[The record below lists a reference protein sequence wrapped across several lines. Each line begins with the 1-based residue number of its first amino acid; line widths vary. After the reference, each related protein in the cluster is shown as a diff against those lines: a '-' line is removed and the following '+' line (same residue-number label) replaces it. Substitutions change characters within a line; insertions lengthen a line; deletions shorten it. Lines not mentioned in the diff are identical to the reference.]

1 MKADIPEKGF
11 YFEPVKHKYYLDG
24 KLMTGTTTCLGVLA
38 KPALIQW
45 AANLGTAAAYQLS
58 ATLEPAR
65 LQALVAAIEAAEKK
79 FGKINAQA
87 CYAIEA
93 EFPEFKEARLA
104 HNKKKE
110 AAGQHGTDTHL
121 LVETYVNKCLDTN
134 EGKPLDD
141 FDVPE
146 ICQPFVK
153 WSLENVEKF
162 LYSERPMHDPV
173 MFFAGTADFGYV
185 GKDGR
190 RYVGDFKT
198 SSGIYG
204 IDYWLQVA
212 AYRYLAECEG
222 DAPYDGMTVV
232 RIGKDDGKFEAHSL
246 YEYESYKDV
255 FLSCVRIYR
264 QQQQHE
270 GMTVKAY

>member
-11 YFEPVKHKYYLDG
+11 YFDPVKHKYYLDG

-38 KPALIQW
+38 KPAQIQW
-45 AANLGTAAAYQLS
+45 SANLSAAEAYSLAADMEPDKLS
-58 ATLEPAR
+58 ALRSAIAE
-65 LQALVAAIEAAEKK
+65 AAIK

-121 LVETYVNKCLDTN
+121 LIESYINHCLLNGATPAQLEVE
-134 EGKPLDD
+134 
-141 FDVPE
+141 E
-146 ICQPFVK
+146 IVQPFVD
-153 WSLENVEKF
+153 WSVANVKEF
-162 LYSERPMHDPV
+162 LFAERAMHDPDL
-173 MFFAGTADFGYV
+173 FFAGTADFAYV
-185 GKDGR
+185 GVDGR
-190 RYVGDFKT
+190 RYIGDFKT

-212 AYRYLAECEG
+212 AYRHLAEKEG
-222 DAPYDGMTVV
+222 DALYDGMTVV

-246 YEYESYKDV
+246 YEYESYRDV

-264 QQQQHE
+264 MQQGHE